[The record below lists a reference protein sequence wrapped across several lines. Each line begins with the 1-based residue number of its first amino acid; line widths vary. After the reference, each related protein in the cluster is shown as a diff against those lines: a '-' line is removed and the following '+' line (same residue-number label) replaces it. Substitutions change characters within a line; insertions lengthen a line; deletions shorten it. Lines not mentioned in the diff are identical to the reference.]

1 MKKLLLLTVLF
12 SLISATAKADL
23 GSCVV
28 YHAKFYL
35 KNGDVFNGCFEFGSY
50 GEEANLDKNN
60 SNRFCND
67 KGVFDLF
74 KKKQREN
81 GKVEVYKTLH
91 YVHPRPLHKRKDEY
105 PPDYG
110 FVLEKDKVLLDS
122 NSISKLIFWSAE
134 YSKRYWYT
142 SEVIVGTVGMLD
154 TIRQQRC
161 WNQVIFSTENW
172 ETDTITFQ
180 GDGIMDGPFGG
191 FALYNYNPQ
200 INVAE
205 LKRLV
210 SLKFPIN
217 YEADLQEFKR
227 KNKVKEGQEWTP
239 KLQRLHEEAVAR
251 KLRSVKEWF
260 WKKGILMVAVNGT
273 C

>member
-12 SLISATAKADL
+12 SLISATVKADY
-23 GSCVV
+23 GNCVV

-35 KNGDVFNGCFEFGSY
+35 KNGDIFNGCFEFISDI
-50 GEEANLDKNN
+50 EEANLDKNN

-74 KKKQREN
+74 KKKQQGN

-105 PPDYG
+105 PADYG
-110 FVLEKDKVLLDS
+110 LVLEKDKVLLDS
-122 NSISKLIFWSAE
+122 SSISKLIFWSAE

-154 TIRQQRC
+154 TIRQQKY
-161 WNQVIFSTENW
+161 WNYLLFSTDNW
-172 ETDTITFQ
+172 EADSFAFQ
-180 GDGIMDGPFGG
+180 EYGFFDGAYGG
-191 FALYNYNPQ
+191 FALYNYNPK
-200 INVAE
+200 INIPE

>member
-1 MKKLLLLTVLF
+1 MKKLLLLTILC
-12 SLISATAKADL
+12 SLISSTLKADL

-35 KNGDVFNGCFEFGSY
+35 KNGTVFNGCFEFSSY
-50 GEEANLDKNN
+50 FEEASLDENN

-74 KKKQREN
+74 KKKQRES
-81 GKVEVYKTLH
+81 GKVEVYKKLH
-91 YVHPRPLHKRKDEY
+91 YVHPRPLHKRQGEY
-105 PPDYG
+105 PPNYG

-122 NSISKLIFWSAE
+122 SSISKLVFGRAE
-134 YSKRYWYT
+134 YSKRDWYT
-142 SEVIVGTVGMLD
+142 SKVIVGTVGMLD

-161 WNQVIFSTENW
+161 WNQMIFSPDSEL
-172 ETDTITFQ
+172 DIIIFQ
-180 GDGIMDGPFGG
+180 KYGFINGPYGG

-205 LKRLV
+205 LKRLIL
-210 SLKFPIN
+210 LKFPTN
-217 YEADLQEFKR
+217 YEAVSQEFRR
-227 KNKVKEGQEWTP
+227 KHKVKEGEEWTP
-239 KLQRLHEEAVAR
+239 RLQRLHEEAVAR

-260 WKKGILMVAVNGT
+260 WKKGVLLVTVNGT